1 MGSVTAP
8 CIMALLGKVNTAMS
22 PRLCSVGEQATL
34 WEKEQVQ
41 EGMGWVETWHQ
52 AQHGTGCLDELLC
65 SSGHGSSSLEIY
77 QDPHRQQ
84 SDPSADETSAV
95 RMPGDQIL
103 QQIADTEGIG
113 KILPFHTP

>member
-8 CIMALLGKVNTAMS
+8 CIMALLEKVSIAMS

-41 EGMGWVETWHQ
+41 EGMSWVETWHQ
-52 AQHGTGCLDELLC
+52 AQHGTGCLC
-65 SSGHGSSSLEIY
+65 SSGHGSSSLETY

-103 QQIADTEGIG
+103 WGLG
-113 KILPFHTP
+113 SR

>member
-8 CIMALLGKVNTAMS
+8 CIMALLGKVSIAMS
-22 PRLCSVGEQATL
+22 PRLCSVGKQANL

-52 AQHGTGCLDELLC
+52 AQHDTGCLDELLC
-65 SSGHGSSSLEIY
+65 SSGHSSSSLEIY

-84 SDPSADETSAV
+84 SDPSVDETSAV

-103 QQIADTEGIG
+103 WGLG
-113 KILPFHTP
+113 SR